1 MNDIQLARIDLNLL
15 VTFEVLMSEGSVTR
29 AAARLARTPSAIS
42 HSLAR
47 LREQV
52 GDPLL
57 VKTGSGMAPSPFAET
72 LVAEVRPILRN
83 IQRIVSPP
91 APFDPSTSTRL
102 FRAAIADFVPTLLPR
117 VLAEVQRQAPGVTV
131 EWLAPSAATIA
142 AVADA
147 QIDLSLVESRTQT
160 PDGVRR
166 ADAGELAQIY
176 TFARKGHPG
185 IAAWGATA
193 WKRWPHIVVQMG
205 ERVRSTV
212 EIAAQSHGV
221 ERTIG
226 ATVPNFSQIPALLS
240 QTNLLA
246 TMTPLVMDGAMARHG
261 LVALEP
267 PMPIDPSAFS
277 FIWGFRLE
285 NDPGSRWFRTRVMR
299 VYEDLR
305 LSVAAQTATW
315 NIVKASK
322 PRKARK

>member
-1 MNDIQLARIDLNLL
+1 MNDIQLARLDLNLL

-57 VKTGSGMAPSPFAET
+57 VKTGSGMAPSPFAES

-102 FRAAIADFVPTLLPR
+102 FRVAMADFVPTLLPR
-117 VLAEVQRQAPGVTV
+117 VLAEVQRLAPGVTV

-147 QIDLSLVESRTQT
+147 QIDFSLVESRTQT
-160 PDGVRR
+160 PDGIRR
-166 ADAGELAQIY
+166 ADAGELAEIF
-176 TFARKGHPG
+176 TFARKDHPC
-185 IAAWGATA
+185 IAAWGVAA
-193 WKRWPHIVVQMG
+193 WMRWPHIVVQLG

-212 EIAAQSHGV
+212 EIAAQSHSV
-221 ERTIG
+221 DRTIG

-246 TMTPLVMDGAMARHG
+246 TMTPLVMDGAMERHG

-267 PMPIDPSAFS
+267 PLPINPSAFS

-285 NDPGSRWFRTRVMR
+285 NDPGSRWFRAQVMR

-305 LSVAAQTATW
+305 QSVAAQTAAW
-315 NIVKASK
+315 SIVKVSK
-322 PRKARK
+322 SRKARK